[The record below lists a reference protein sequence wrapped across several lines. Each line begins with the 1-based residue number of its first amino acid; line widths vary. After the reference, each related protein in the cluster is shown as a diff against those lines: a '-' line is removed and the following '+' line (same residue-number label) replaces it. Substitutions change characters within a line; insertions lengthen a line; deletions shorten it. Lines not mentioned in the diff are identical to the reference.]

1 MNDLNFLG
9 IAQKVGGDYRKLALH
24 LDVDYKQIKFDV
36 AANINETDYGVAV
49 LQVIYHKYA
58 SIPFFGN
65 DKILKYLKNSQGCK
79 KIADS
84 S

>member
-24 LDVDYKQIKFDV
+24 LNVDYKQIKFDV
-36 AANINETDYGVAV
+36 AANINKTDYGVAV

-58 SIPFFGN
+58 PITFLAMT
-65 DKILKYLKNSQGCK
+65 KLWNS
-79 KIADS
+79 
-84 S
+84 